1 MNCGKQLRMRN
12 IFRKDGRTLIVAMD
26 HAAIAGAMG
35 VLQDPAKIIEKIAS
49 GGADAILTTRGMLKK
64 GYPAIRRGMG
74 IIMRI
79 SGGFTLLTEPVR
91 FYDRI
96 ISSVE
101 TALRWGADAV
111 GITIKYGH
119 PSEGIFIEQAS
130 KVADICNEWGIPLM
144 IEVMAQGERVEKLG
158 FNIASSIACRAAFEI
173 GADFVKVS
181 YPGQKEEFQ
190 QMVKECPAPLI
201 ILGGKKIDSQEQLL
215 KMVKESI
222 EAGGKGI
229 AIGRNIWGN
238 PNPTQITEVLK
249 SNIHSNNLDKSLNPE
264 TTR

>member
-12 IFRKDGRTLIVAMD
+12 IFKKDGRTLIVAMD

-35 VLQDPAKIIEKIAS
+35 ALQDPAKIIEKIAS

-64 GYPAIRRGMG
+64 GYPAIRREMG

-79 SGGFTLLTEPVR
+79 SGGFTLLTEPTQ

-111 GITIKYGH
+111 GITVKYGH
-119 PSEGIFIEQAS
+119 PNEGTFIEQAS
-130 KVADICNEWGIPLM
+130 RVADICNEWGMPLM
-144 IEVMAQGERVEKLG
+144 IEIMTQGERVEKLG
-158 FNIASSIACRAAFEI
+158 FNLALSIACRAAFEI

-181 YPGQKEEFQ
+181 YPGQKEGFR
-190 QMVKECPAPLI
+190 QMVKECPAPLV
-201 ILGGKKIDSQEQLL
+201 ILGGKKMDSREQLL
-215 KMVKESI
+215 RMVKESI
-222 EAGGKGI
+222 EAGGKGV
-229 AIGRNIWGN
+229 AIGRNIWGS
-238 PNPTQITEVLK
+238 PKPTQIIKDLK
-249 SNIHSNNLDKSLNPE
+249 SIIHSNSVDESLNSGMAG
-264 TTR
+264 